1 LLCGTAL
8 NFSSDYF
15 EIFAFPVEWN
25 VDLSE
30 LNRRY
35 LSLQQE
41 FHPDRYAKKSDL
53 EQRLAVQTTALI
65 NQAFETLKSP
75 VHRAQ
80 YMLKL
85 SGVLADEPSQT
96 TSDGVFLMQ
105 QIELREALAS
115 IPSSDE
121 PWDALDTL
129 ESSIRLSYHNL
140 QADFDNSFSAG
151 HFDEANKLVAKMQ
164 YFSKLLDQVR
174 SLEDSLE
181 DI

>member
-1 LLCGTAL
+1 K
-8 NFSSDYF
+8 
-15 EIFAFPVEWN
+15 

-41 FHPDRYAKKSDL
+41 FHPDRHAKKSDL
-53 EQRLAVQTTALI
+53 EQRLAVQMATLI

-80 YMLKL
+80 YLL
-85 SGVLADEPSQT
+85 ELRGVVDDEPSKT
-96 TSDGVFLMQ
+96 TSDSVFLMQ

-115 IPSSDE
+115 ISSSDD
-121 PWDALDTL
+121 PWWALDRL
-129 ESSIRLSYHNL
+129 AASIRASYADL
-140 QADFDNSFSAG
+140 QGDFHQSFGAER
-151 HFDEANKLVAKMQ
+151 FDEANRTVAKMQ
-164 YFSKLLDQVR
+164 YFTKLLDQVR